1 MIVDDDR
8 TMVKLLKT
16 LLELDKFEVSVVAN
30 GGEVLGRARQ
40 IQPDIFFM
48 DYHLADIDG
57 VEVVRELRATDQ
69 FAMTPIVVTSGL
81 DVEDEV
87 IEAGANRFLIK
98 PFEPASLP
106 QLFAE
111 LIG

>member
-16 LLELDKFEVSVVAN
+16 LLELDDFEVSIVAN
-30 GGEVLGRARQ
+30 GGEVLERAQQ
-40 IQPDIFFM
+40 IQPDIFLM
-48 DYHLADIDG
+48 DYHLADVDG
-57 VEVVRELRATDQ
+57 VEVVRALRASSQ
-69 FAMTPIVVTSGL
+69 FAATPIVVTSGL

-87 IEAGANRFLIK
+87 IAAGANRFLIK

-111 LIG
+111 LVV